1 MPFFVSALLGGLIQ
15 IAGSLAG
22 RVMLSLG
29 FSFVAFSG
37 VDTSITWARDFLVDK
52 IGVLPAN
59 AVAVAGT
66 MKLGVCI
73 SILTS
78 ALAARML
85 MQGLTS
91 GTVRKW
97 IQG

>member
-1 MPFFVSALLGGLIQ
+1 MPFFVASLLGGLIQ
-15 IAGSLAG
+15 IAGTLVG

-29 FSFVAFSG
+29 FSYVAFTG
-37 VDTSITWARDFLVDK
+37 VDTSIEWARDFLVTK
-52 IGVLPAN
+52 IGALPAN
-59 AVAVAGT
+59 AVAVASS